1 MLLIYTRY
9 LGHKPDKSRTTVDG
23 GGTAEPH
30 PSPLSVDENDVIADF
45 NEVSATHIS
54 RTNANH

>member
-1 MLLIYTRY
+1 MPLIFTRY
-9 LGHKPDKSRTTVDG
+9 LRHKLNQSRTTVDG

-45 NEVSATHIS
+45 NEVSATHIN